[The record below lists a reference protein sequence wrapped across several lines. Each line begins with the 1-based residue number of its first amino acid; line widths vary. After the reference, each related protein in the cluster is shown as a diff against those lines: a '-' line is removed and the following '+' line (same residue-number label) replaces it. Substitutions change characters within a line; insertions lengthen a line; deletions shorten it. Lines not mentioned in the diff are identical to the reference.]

1 MKATIKPFGK
11 KPLIKIKFH
20 DSDAWSMRSI
30 LAPIIKACIEEHAAN
45 DFPAPE
51 QRVRDQKVIDAMEL
65 VIRDDY
71 QGDFDDKYV
80 LSKDVAASYFL
91 DQKQSEQVQE
101 ALKIFAEDF
110 MGYWT

>member
-1 MKATIKPFGK
+1 
-11 KPLIKIKFH
+11 
-20 DSDAWSMRSI
+20 MRSI